1 MDLIN
6 PNQIFSN
13 GSIDLYLSHEYGMLM
28 NKTGYIQ
35 NLINTE
41 PISKLFTWA
50 GHVQVTKKSDAL
62 IYFILVLDW
71 VCGGFY

>member
-1 MDLIN
+1 MDQIK

-28 NKTGYIQ
+28 SKTGYIQ

-41 PISKLFTWA
+41 PISNLFSWTCN
-50 GHVQVTKKSDAL
+50 
-62 IYFILVLDW
+62 VL
-71 VCGGFY
+71 FSIKI